1 MHYRA
6 SSRGGRYGSCP
17 QVEREGQ
24 RPHGYPKIAGRDH
37 VRAPK
42 RPNRHVGVW
51 PLLPARARKVSGPQ
65 IPLKRLKFMRHFKG
79 IFGDNIREFESSR
92 PSQAVG
98 LHAPAHAGPF
108 LWVPLRGFSFGRLS
122 WRPHLSAAVVGP
134 GIGQSEP
141 PWLTAR

>member
-1 MHYRA
+1 MPTIQ
-6 SSRGGRYGSCP
+6 S
-17 QVEREGQ
+17 
-24 RPHGYPKIAGRDH
+24 
-37 VRAPK
+37 

-51 PLLPARARKVSGPQ
+51 PLLLARARKVSGPQ